1 MKLKNRIKQLIKS
14 IHKPR
19 LGINNISLYLIILM
33 PIIVNPLATDWL
45 TQYFLI
51 QQNSQNIN
59 KNVGN
64 HAENISDKLLFHL
77 DNSPEIK
84 DISADNRQNQ
94 LLSQILNKYLTQIE
108 LDFSAKVIVINED
121 GLIIASNFQ
130 EINNNPSFAIQD
142 VLIYLQQKFDSFS
155 KINKAQQFNF
165 KIKQNFLFGQVT
177 PWQSKALGLN
187 GLVVVI
193 IPRTE
198 LMIDQLDEQRS
209 LRLKYLTYL
218 SSTVFLGILTCI
230 WITRLIK
237 SNQLNQSTS
246 AIGLPHNH
254 PDNQQIAKS
263 DRLNDQDDTSS
274 PSHEDYPALNQ
285 EDLFSSGAD
294 SEANLNFNHTLSQND
309 LPIAQ
314 TEKTVH
320 NEPYELLADMSH
332 ELRSPLNAILGFVQI
347 MEQELSITPTSRE
360 NIAIINRSGERL
372 LGIINDVVD
381 LAKIETNRLTLEH
394 NNVDFY
400 SWLDTIEQSIKLQ
413 AYDRGWEFSLIREEN
428 LPQYICID
436 ERRLR
441 QILRN
446 LIDYCFK
453 SSPTSTVTL
462 RVAYGNADQKTTVVA
477 NQQSSSKNLNV
488 YFEVENANLQVTA
501 TELATL
507 FNPTVR
513 VRQEQ
518 QSQSARGSSLNLPI
532 SRRLAQLM
540 GGDITVSN
548 KSNLGQGIIFNLEI
562 QTESIVAQKL
572 QVQSGL
578 RRIIRLESDQIEYRI
593 LIVDDSKTNRKIMS
607 LLLEPVGFKIKEA
620 VNGKEAVDIWLQ
632 WQPHMIWMDLRMP
645 IMNGY
650 EATERI
656 RSYPHLYTPIVAL
669 SASTLEEEKLLFK
682 AAGCDDFVGKP
693 FSENVIFDKI
703 AQHLGIRYVYEQ
715 ISPVTPSN
723 FKLTADTLNVMS
735 DRWLNQVEQA
745 AIVLDRDL
753 LTQLLEEIPPEHT
766 DLKNALQK
774 QVNDFDFDNI
784 LNLIKKS
791 QSS

>member
-1 MKLKNRIKQLIKS
+1 MKLKNQIKKLIKG

-19 LGINNISLYLIILM
+19 LGIKNISLYLIILM
-33 PIIVNPLATDWL
+33 PIIANPLAIDWL
-45 TQYFLI
+45 TQYFST
-51 QQNSQNIN
+51 QQNYKNISD
-59 KNVGN
+59 NVGN
-64 HAENISDKLLFHL
+64 HTENISDRLLFYL
-77 DNSPEIK
+77 DNAAEIQN
-84 DISADNRQNQ
+84 ISSDREPNQ
-94 LLSQILNKYLTQIE
+94 LLSEILNRYLTQID
-108 LDFSAKVIVINED
+108 LDFSAKVVVINED
-121 GLIIASNFQ
+121 GLIIASNLEQ
-130 EINNNPSFAIQD
+130 IDNRSSFAIQD
-142 VLIYLQQKFDSFS
+142 VLIYLRQKFESLDN
-155 KINKAQQFNF
+155 INNAQQFSF
-165 KIKQNFLFGQVT
+165 KIRQHFLFGQVT
-177 PWQSKALGLN
+177 PWQSEALGLN
-187 GLVVVI
+187 GLVVVM
-193 IPRTE
+193 IPQTE
-198 LMIDQLDEQRS
+198 LMLDESVQQS
-209 LRLKYLTYL
+209 NLRRKYLIYL
-218 SSTVFLGILTCI
+218 SSTAFLGILTCI

-237 SNQLNQSTS
+237 SQSNQLTS
-246 AIGLPHNH
+246 MNEL
-254 PDNQQIAKS
+254 PDNQQIGFS
-263 DRLNDQDDTSS
+263 DLHNDEVSSSLLNRA
-274 PSHEDYPALNQ
+274 YPALEGHNSPTP
-285 EDLFSSGAD
+285 ETE
-294 SEANLNFNHTLSQND
+294 SEENLNLNLPLRQDD
-309 LPIAQ
+309 LLIAPINQ
-314 TEKTVH
+314 TVH
-320 NEPYELLADMSH
+320 DEPYELLADMSH

-372 LGIINDVVD
+372 LAIINDVVD
-381 LAKIETNRLTLEH
+381 LAKIETNRLTLER

-400 SWLDTIEQSIKLQ
+400 AWLDTIEQNLKLQ
-413 AYDRGWEFSLIREEN
+413 ACDRGGKFSLIREN

-453 SSPTSTVTL
+453 STPTATVIL
-462 RVAYGNADQKTTVVA
+462 RAACDNIPETNAVTS
-477 NQQSSSKNLNV
+477 QQSSSKNLNV
-488 YFEVENANLQVTA
+488 YFEVENANLQVKA

-507 FNPTVR
+507 FNPAVR

-518 QSQSARGSSLNLPI
+518 QSQSATGSSLNLPI

-548 KSNLGQGIIFNLEI
+548 KSNSGQGIIFNLKI
-562 QTESIVAQKL
+562 QTQSIVAQKL
-572 QVQSGL
+572 QVQSNL

-607 LLLEPVGFKIKEA
+607 LLLEPVGFKVKEA

-645 IMNGY
+645 VMNGY

-703 AQHLGIRYVYEQ
+703 AQHLGIRYVYES
-715 ISPVTPSN
+715 ISPLTPSN

-735 DRWLNQVEQA
+735 ERWLNQVEQA

-753 LTQLLEEIPPEHT
+753 LIQLLEEIPSEHT

-774 QVNDFDFDNI
+774 QVNNFDFDKI
-784 LNLIKKS
+784 LNLVRKS
-791 QSS
+791 ENS

>member
-1 MKLKNRIKQLIKS
+1 
-14 IHKPR
+14 
-19 LGINNISLYLIILM
+19 M
-33 PIIVNPLATDWL
+33 PIIANPLATDWL
-45 TQYFLI
+45 TQYFSI
-51 QQNSQNIN
+51 QQNSKNIN

-64 HAENISDKLLFHL
+64 HADNISDRLLFYL
-77 DNSPEIK
+77 NNSPQIK

-94 LLSQILNKYLTQIE
+94 LLSQILNKYLTQAD

-121 GLIIASNFQ
+121 GLIIASNFR
-130 EINNNPSFAIQD
+130 EINNKSSFASQD

-155 KINKAQQFNF
+155 KINKAQQFDF

-187 GLVVVI
+187 GLIVAI
-193 IPRTE
+193 IPKTE
-198 LMIDQLDEQRS
+198 LMIDQSDEQRS
-209 LRLKYLTYL
+209 LRLRYLTYL

-237 SNQLNQSTS
+237 LNQSPMPMELS
-246 AIGLPHNH
+246 HNH
-254 PDNQQIAKS
+254 SDNQQIAKG
-263 DRLNDQDDTSS
+263 DRLNERDDTSS
-274 PSHEDYPALNQ
+274 PSREHYPALNQ
-285 EDLFSSGAD
+285 EDLFLQGAD
-294 SEANLNFNHTLSQND
+294 SEENLNLDPPLSQTD

-453 SSPTSTVTL
+453 STPTSTITL
-462 RVAYGNADQKTTVVA
+462 RVAYGNARQKTTVVA

-548 KSNLGQGIIFNLEI
+548 NSNLGQGIIFNLEI

-645 IMNGY
+645 VMNGC

-669 SASTLEEEKLLFK
+669 TASTLEEEKLLFK

-703 AQHLGIRYVYEQ
+703 AQHLGIRYVYEP
-715 ISPVTPSN
+715 IIPVTPSN
-723 FKLTADTLNVMS
+723 FKLTAETLNVMS

-753 LTQLLEEIPPEHT
+753 LTQLLAEIPLEHT
-766 DLKNALQK
+766 DLKHALQK

-791 QSS
+791 

>member
-1 MKLKNRIKQLIKS
+1 MKLKNRIKQLIKG
-14 IHKPR
+14 IHKPG
-19 LGINNISLYLIILM
+19 LGIKNLSLYLIILM
-33 PIIVNPLATDWL
+33 PIIVNPLAIDWL
-45 TQYFLI
+45 TQYFVT
-51 QQNSQNIN
+51 QQNSKNISE
-59 KNVGN
+59 NVGN
-64 HAENISDKLLFHL
+64 HAENISDRLLFYL
-77 DNSPEIK
+77 NNSAEIQK
-84 DISADNRQNQ
+84 ISSDQPKNQ
-94 LLSQILNKYLTQIE
+94 LLSEILNRYLTQIDP
-108 LDFSAKVIVINED
+108 DFSAKVVVFNED
-121 GLIIASNFQ
+121 GLIIASNFEQ
-130 EINNNPSFAIQD
+130 IGDRSSFAIQD
-142 VLIYLQQKFDSFS
+142 VLIYLRQKFDSFNN
-155 KINKAQQFNF
+155 INKAQQFSL
-165 KIKQNFLFGQVT
+165 KIRQNFLFGQVT
-177 PWQSKALGLN
+177 PWQSQALDLN
-187 GLVVVI
+187 GLVVVM

-198 LMIDQLDEQRS
+198 LMLDESAQQS
-209 LRLKYLTYL
+209 SQRLKYLIYL
-218 SSTVFLGILTCI
+218 SSTVVLGTLTCI
-230 WITRLIK
+230 WINRLIK
-237 SNQLNQSTS
+237 SNSNQLTS
-246 AIGLPHNH
+246 ATEWTE
-254 PDNQQIAKS
+254 NQQIVAS
-263 DRLNDQDDTSS
+263 NLLNGQEDTSPLS
-274 PSHEDYPALNQ
+274 REQYPALEGHNFHSP
-285 EDLFSSGAD
+285 ETEPEGNP
-294 SEANLNFNHTLSQND
+294 NLNPPLPQNEN
-309 LPIAQ
+309 AQ
-314 TEKTVH
+314 TDKTVH
-320 NEPYELLADMSH
+320 DQAYELLADMSH

-360 NIAIINRSGERL
+360 NMAIINRSGERL

-381 LAKIETNRLTLEH
+381 LAKIETNRLTLER
-394 NNVDFY
+394 NNVDFHA
-400 SWLDTIEQSIKLQ
+400 WLDTIEQNIKLQ
-413 AYDRGWEFSLIREEN
+413 AYDRGGEFSLMKEEN

-441 QILRN
+441 QILQN

-453 SSPTSTVTL
+453 SMPTPTVSL
-462 RVAYGNADQKTTVVA
+462 RVAYGNAPQKTVVA

-488 YFEVENANLQVTA
+488 YFEVENANLQITA

-507 FNPTVR
+507 FNPAVR

-548 KSNLGQGIIFNLEI
+548 QSNLGQGTIFTLEI
-562 QTESIVAQKL
+562 QTESIIAQKL
-572 QVQSGL
+572 PVQSNL
-578 RRIIRLESDQIEYRI
+578 RRIVRLESDQIEYRI

-645 IMNGY
+645 VMNGY

-669 SASTLEEEKLLFK
+669 SASTLEEEKLLFT

-703 AQHLGIRYVYEQ
+703 AQHLGIRYVYEA
-715 ISPVTPSN
+715 ISPTIPSN

-735 DRWLNQVEQA
+735 DQWLTKVEQA
-745 AIVLDRDL
+745 AIVLDRDS

-774 QVNDFDFDNI
+774 QVNNFDFDKI
-784 LNLIKKS
+784 LNLVDQSKS
-791 QSS
+791 S

>member
-14 IHKPR
+14 IHKPS

-51 QQNSQNIN
+51 QQNSKNIN

-64 HAENISDKLLFHL
+64 HADNISDRLLFHL
-77 DNSPEIK
+77 NNSPQIK
-84 DISADNRQNQ
+84 DISVDNHQNQ
-94 LLSQILNKYLTQIE
+94 LVSQILNKYLTQID

-130 EINNNPSFAIQD
+130 EINNKSSFAIQD

-155 KINKAQQFNF
+155 KINKAQQFDF
-165 KIKQNFLFGQVT
+165 KIKQNFLFGQIT

-193 IPRTE
+193 IPKTE
-198 LMIDQLDEQRS
+198 MIDQSDEQRS
-209 LRLKYLTYL
+209 LRLRYLTYL
-218 SSTVFLGILTCI
+218 SSTAFLGILTCI

-237 SNQLNQSTS
+237 LNQSTS
-246 AIGLPHNH
+246 AIGLL
-254 PDNQQIAKS
+254 PDHSHNQQIAKS
-263 DRLNDQDDTSS
+263 DLLNDREDDTSS
-274 PSHEDYPALNQ
+274 PSREHYPALNQ
-285 EDLFSSGAD
+285 ENLFSQGTD
-294 SEANLNFNHTLSQND
+294 SKENLNFNPPLSQND

-347 MEQELSITPTSRE
+347 MEQELSLTPTSRE

-413 AYDRGWEFSLIREEN
+413 ACDRGWEFSLIREEN

-446 LIDYCFK
+446 LIDYCFQ
-453 SSPTSTVTL
+453 STPTSTVTL
-462 RVAYGNADQKTTVVA
+462 RVAYGNARQKTTVVD

-488 YFEVENANLQVTA
+488 CFEVENANLQVTA
-501 TELATL
+501 IELATL

-548 KSNLGQGIIFNLEI
+548 NSNLGQGIIFNLEI
-562 QTESIVAQKL
+562 QTESVVAQKL

-645 IMNGY
+645 VMNGY

-669 SASTLEEEKLLFK
+669 TASTLEEEKLLFK

-693 FSENVIFDKI
+693 FSENVILDKI
-703 AQHLGIRYVYEQ
+703 AQHLGIRYVYEP
-715 ISPVTPSN
+715 ISPLTPSN
-723 FKLTADTLNVMS
+723 FKLTADALNVMS

-784 LNLIKKS
+784 LNLVKKS